1 MLYIYNGK
9 DTIQMAG
16 FDNIKDH
23 CFRKGDTSGKSAAGK
38 LGGVASGESKREDKR
53 MRKALE
59 IILNKPVEDSEIIPG
74 VETTQLVKGMY
85 ALVKKMQMG
94 DVKAAEFIRD
104 LMGEKPTTE
113 ITVKDIKTVPYMV
126 KDNTD
131 GEDS

>member
-9 DTIQMAG
+9 DFIQMAG

-23 CFRKGDTSGKSAAGK
+23 CFQKGDTRGKSAAGK

-104 LMGEKPTTE
+104 LIGEKPETK
-113 ITVKDIKTVPYMV
+113 ITVQDIKTVPYTV
-126 KDNTD
+126 KAD